1 MNRTLPKRSDARDES
16 EDTLALLRD
25 VASARQ
31 TLNSLYPRLAR
42 IASSE
47 GHSLRAIGDA
57 AGVHRTTIYAIVK
70 GDDAA

>member
-1 MNRTLPKRSDARDES
+1 MNRTAPKTPRARDES

-25 VASARQ
+25 VATARN

-47 GHSLRAIGDA
+47 GHSLQAIGDA
-57 AGVHRTTIYAIVK
+57 AGVHRTTIHAIVK
-70 GDDAA
+70 GDAA